1 MRITSLTLA
10 ISLLSYWITHQT
22 DKKHSTLHNLSPRP
36 SQNYDHTQLHCYLAA
51 YPSLLHRLKHKTIKP
66 SCTYIFILLLSISAD
81 TELNPGPRTPRYPCG
96 TCNKAVTWKSSAIC
110 CDSCNTWYHVDC
122 QGMNPSFLK
131 YMDHSGV
138 SWDCIQCG
146 LPNFSS
152 TLFDNNTSIN
162 TSNRFSQLD
171 TDTDLNTQNIPTSP
185 GPPTASSSPIKH
197 NKDVT
202 RKNKFNQPIRI
213 ATINFQ
219 SISNKKPDL
228 EQILH
233 SLKPDIIIG
242 TETWLNNTTSSY
254 EYFPIQEYTVYRKDR
269 KQNKKGQSHGGVL
282 IAVTNKYRSE
292 QIQELDTDNESI
304 FINISMANS
313 HNLTIGSYYR
323 PPSDKGHSL
332 DQLEISMKRLGHNNN
347 TITFISGDFNL
358 PHIDWQNNTT
368 IPGKTDTKLHQQL
381 LDIIDDNSLTQMTTN
396 TTRGDHILDL
406 TLTNRPSI
414 VNKTET
420 SPPIGKADHDIIF
433 TEIDV
438 RLKKIRKQPRDI
450 PLYGKANWDN
460 IRNDLTHINTKLDE
474 PTNQTIDDLWNLF
487 KNTLNDSVD

>member
-1 MRITSLTLA
+1 
-10 ISLLSYWITHQT
+10 
-22 DKKHSTLHNLSPRP
+22 
-36 SQNYDHTQLHCYLAA
+36 
-51 YPSLLHRLKHKTIKP
+51 
-66 SCTYIFILLLSISAD
+66 
-81 TELNPGPRTPRYPCG
+81 
-96 TCNKAVTWKSSAIC
+96 
-110 CDSCNTWYHVDC
+110 
-122 QGMNPSFLK
+122 MNPSFLK

-487 KNTLNDSVD
+487 KNTLNDSVDKNIPKKHITYKSKLPWITKPIRQLMKNCKKLHVQNKNKQDQELKQKYKACKSELQKRTRNAYLNYIEKMIKDLPIDEQQQESPQKKKKIQPQKIILIHQNNKKREHRYHSTKKGWTPNDRHHL